1 MSSKNQVTTKK
12 IKKAIVYIDGF
23 NFYYGCLKGTTLK
36 WVNPLLLVQNMLT
49 DIDVVGIKYF
59 SARVKDRPN
68 DPQATRQDVYYR
80 AMQTLPNS
88 SIILGHYLTHP
99 VRMKLVRPTDC
110 NHKKTVEV
118 IKTEEKGSDVNLATH
133 LLVDGFENSCDVA
146 IVISNDSDLMLPIK
160 TIKQKLRKLVF
171 VLNPHPH
178 DSIQLKKYA
187 TVHRRIKPD
196 DLLKAQFPNTIVD
209 AQGNTITKP
218 ATW

>member
-1 MSSKNQVTTKK
+1 MQASNQITSKKLK
-12 IKKAIVYIDGF
+12 RAIVYIDGF
-23 NFYYGCLKGTTLK
+23 NFYYGCLKDTTLK
-36 WVNPLLLVQNMLT
+36 WVNPLSLVQNMLT
-49 DIDVVGIKYF
+49 DIDIVGVKYF

-80 AMQTLPNS
+80 ALQTLPNS

-133 LLVDGFENSCDVA
+133 LLVDGFENVFDAA
-146 IVISNDSDLMLPIK
+146 IIISNDSDLMLPIK
-160 TIKQKLRKLVF
+160 TVKQKLHKLVF
-171 VLNPHPH
+171 VLNPHSH

-187 TVHRRIKPD
+187 NVHRRIKPD
-196 DLLKAQFPNTIVD
+196 DLSKSQFPNTITD
-209 AQGNTITKP
+209 KSGNIITKP
-218 ATW
+218 PSW